1 MAKYCY
7 ILSLMLIS
15 LSSVAQ
21 VDTTVTMDQVVISS
35 SIRQQLPGSVSVD
48 LSQDETASDLTNQLL
63 LQSNTYLRQYG
74 PGSLATPSIRGGNA
88 AHTLVLWNGLP
99 LQSPMLGLLDLSLV
113 AANTG
118 ESLTLQKGGSTA
130 LWGSGAVAGLIS
142 IDSKEADSSGLYT
155 VNTIGSFGSKAQRT
169 KVNLRS
175 GRLSSTT
182 KYSHESAD
190 RDFFFAR
197 APGLAEEQQTNGH
210 YSRNHLMQDIYYQLH
225 PKHELSAH
233 LWAYTAS
240 TQIPPTTTQTVSTA
254 YQEDAALRGILG
266 WKYTGKNSV
275 TNAKV
280 GYYIDDNSYF
290 EPATALEAVN
300 RYNTLYID
308 GSHQVQIKKNQSLL
322 LGATYSHTE
331 ATSPG
336 YRFVED
342 EKRIAFF
349 VAHKL
354 ATSRWQMHTAL
365 RQERVDGALLPVIP
379 TLGVQYQAAPWLSIR
394 GKVSKD
400 YRLPTLNDRYW
411 NPGGNTELLPE
422 EGWSREVGAD
432 LSFSGRAFSYTTKL
446 TAYRRDIANW
456 ILWTPDELRPFWS
469 ANNVNEVRS
478 QGLEVQMTW
487 SYKQSWGGI
496 SLVQNLDLTS
506 SRYQQALSLPRVQ
519 PGDQLIYTPTHQAS
533 HRLAI
538 QIYSWT
544 ASANLRQVGSVTAV
558 NGLLPAY
565 TVLDTRLQYDYQIGD
580 YGGAIVAEVLNTGD
594 SDYFII
600 ERRPLPG
607 RNYRLTITLNL
618 VQQDTDQTINTNI

>member
-7 ILSLMLIS
+7 ILLLLLSV
-15 LSSVAQ
+15 LSSTAQ
-21 VDTTVTMDQVVISS
+21 VDTALTLEEVVITQSL
-35 SIRQQLPGSVSVD
+35 RQQMPGSVVVD
-48 LSQDETASDLTNQLL
+48 LGQQSTVSDLTNQLQS
-63 LQSNTYLRQYG
+63 QSNTYLRQYG
-74 PGSLATPSIRGGNA
+74 PGSLATPSVRGGNA

-118 ESLTLQKGGSTA
+118 ESVTLQKGGSTA

-142 IDSKEADSSGLYT
+142 IDSQEADSNGLYT
-155 VNTIGSFGSKAQRT
+155 VNTIGSFGSKAQQT

-210 YSRNHLMQDIYYQLH
+210 YSRNHLMHDLYYQLH
-225 PKHELSAH
+225 SKHELAAH

-254 YQEDAALRGILG
+254 YQEDAALRGILS
-266 WKYTGKNSV
+266 WKYIGQKSV

-290 EPATALEAVN
+290 EPATLLDAVN

-308 GSHQVQIKKNQSLL
+308 GSHQVQIEKNQSLL

-336 YRFVED
+336 YRWDED

-354 ATSRWQMHTAL
+354 TTSRWQMHTAL
-365 RQERVDGALLPVIP
+365 RQERVDGSLLPVTP
-379 TLGVQYQAAPWLSIR
+379 TLGVQYQAAQWLSIR

-411 NPGGNTELLPE
+411 NPGGDRDLLPE
-422 EGWSREVGAD
+422 QGWSREVGAD
-432 LSFSGRAFSYTTKL
+432 LKFEGRALSFTTQL
-446 TAYRRDIANW
+446 TAYRRDIDNW
-456 ILWTPDELRPFWS
+456 ILWTPDGLQSFWS
-469 ANNVNEVRS
+469 ASNVNEVRS
-478 QGLEVQMTW
+478 QGLEVQLTW
-487 SYKQSWGGI
+487 KYMRPWGGI
-496 SLVQNLDLTS
+496 SLVQDLDLTS
-506 SRYQQALSLPRVQ
+506 STYQRALSLPRVQ
-519 PGDQLIYTPTHQAS
+519 PGDQLIYTPRHQAS
-533 HRLAI
+533 HRLAV
-538 QIYSWT
+538 QLKSWT
-544 ASANLRQVGSVTAV
+544 ASANVRQVGSVTAV

-565 TVLDTRLQYDYQIGD
+565 TVLDTRLQYDYQMGD
-580 YGGAIVAEVLNTGD
+580 YGGAIVAEVLNTAD

-607 RNYRLTITLNL
+607 RNYRLTIALNL
-618 VQQDTDQTINTNI
+618 VR